1 MDFKEDSMT
10 DPISPAGSP
19 GQIAQPAT
27 PVATAT
33 APATG
38 GQDVVQ
44 AVFGHTSA
52 AAVPASSALP
62 AASKLD
68 LSPAATPNT
77 TMLAPKPMN
86 VQEAAQAFQDYLK
99 NLPSDLQFQP
109 DAESGIVV
117 FKVINPITQKVIR
130 QYPPEEMLAVARNLR
145 QALKKESSGI
155 LLDHNL

>member
-1 MDFKEDSMT
+1 MT

-19 GQIAQPAT
+19 GQAAQAAV
-27 PVATAT
+27 PVVTTA
-33 APATG
+33 APASG
-38 GQDVVQ
+38 GQEAVH
-44 AVFGHTSA
+44 AVFGHA
-52 AAVPASSALP
+52 AAALGSGALP

-77 TMLAPKPMN
+77 TMLAPKAMN